1 MRKEIRMP
9 TSACFNLQLLNP
21 CLWAGHS
28 HCNPHGVDD
37 DIKYLRADALG
48 TTTTIAC
55 EFSFQASKQNPNV
68 SSLFFHETTKLN
80 PRGSSLISEPQN

>member
-21 CLWAGHS
+21 CLWDGHS

-37 DIKYLRADALG
+37 DIKHLRADALG

-55 EFSFQASKQNPNV
+55 EFSFQASKQKPQRFEII
-68 SSLFFHETTKLN
+68 FFHETTEH
-80 PRGSSLISEPQN
+80 PGE